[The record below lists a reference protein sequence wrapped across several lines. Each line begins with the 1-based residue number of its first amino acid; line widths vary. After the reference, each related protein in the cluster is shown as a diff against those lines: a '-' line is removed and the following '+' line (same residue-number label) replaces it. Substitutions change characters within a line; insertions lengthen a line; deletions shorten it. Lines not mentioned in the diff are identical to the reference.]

1 MEYHV
6 ERDRVLPR
14 KHSRVER
21 SHSIP
26 FCRHTGDRSH
36 RTLFSGKNEAAPQV
50 TTYKTHRW
58 NSGFVQIACRLAHI
72 RSSKEA
78 SQHEHTHSFVTGHE
92 SLIGASLF
100 PSDRLIYQIRTIFLY
115 VSLPIETSVFSA
127 SNTPAHSLIA
137 TNRKTSAIHDF
148 ALDIFPISKY
158 YWHTQHIFLVKT
170 THAHPFH
177 AVVYSAGAFYQ
188 NTFDTIILM
197 PRNRNHSSCMLAL
210 KSDVVE

>member
-1 MEYHV
+1 MRKGSRSAESTCNRLRMAENHDFACLRSIFHDAKHRSHD
-6 ERDRVLPR
+6 EITDRVTGE
-14 KHSRVER
+14 SR
-21 SHSIP
+21 
-26 FCRHTGDRSH
+26 GSH
-36 RTLFSGKNEAAPQV
+36 RG
-50 TTYKTHRW
+50 
-58 NSGFVQIACRLAHI
+58 
-72 RSSKEA
+72 
-78 SQHEHTHSFVTGHE
+78 VTGSHGKPHPYFVPF
-92 SLIGASLF
+92 S
-100 PSDRLIYQIRTIFLY
+100 Y